1 MAELQ
6 KGIISTIEGPTDS
19 NGNYTRARIEPE
31 QAQGIVTRPLVI
43 PFLLRGDSGKLEK
56 GTEVVFVLF
65 PDQTGLVVDR
75 ADGEWF
81 GQIYGAVTVTGKITT
96 TDVKTSTLTSVNG
109 HKHGG
114 VEPGSGTT
122 GGATN

>member
-19 NGNYTRARIEPE
+19 NGNFTRARIEPE
-31 QAQGIVTRPLVI
+31 QAQGLVTRPLVI
-43 PFLLRGDSGKLEK
+43 PFRLRGDSGKLGK
-56 GTEVVFVLF
+56 GTEVVFILF

-96 TDVKTSTLTSVNG
+96 TDVKTSTLTSVNS